1 MASKQTSV
9 QHCKQFM
16 DEGRDDGKT
25 RDGSAVRR
33 LPLQQRN
40 THRDMPL
47 SGNLADIRRTP

>member
-1 MASKQTSV
+1 
-9 QHCKQFM
+9 M

-40 THRDMPL
+40 IHRDMPL